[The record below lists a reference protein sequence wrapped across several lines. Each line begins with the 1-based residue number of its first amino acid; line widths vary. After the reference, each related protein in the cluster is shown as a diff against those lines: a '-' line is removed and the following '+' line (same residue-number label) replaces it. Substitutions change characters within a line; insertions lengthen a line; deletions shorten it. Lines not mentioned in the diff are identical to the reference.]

1 MRILSIDLSR
11 NMPSS
16 QQAFRFIRV
25 LYFLMGETTYFQPLT
40 KEDRIT
46 VILYRT
52 GIFLS
57 ASIIGI
63 CAFIVFK
70 SLQTAEDQAFPFIIS
85 GFSLNIL
92 LLVLYFSVGLSVF
105 FIHLYIGKFY
115 RTLKKIYYLA
125 FVCLAVLFFI
135 GHGNPVMPLFRVP
148 PYGTLLLLPLSLC
161 LGFVTAKEAFC
172 FRLIEGYILAILMPA
187 YTFFYALGAFS
198 GRGAA
203 YGFILIA
210 ALLVFFT
217 FRKVFMPLHYD
228 IGDKSAYQP

>member
-1 MRILSIDLSR
+1 M
-11 NMPSS
+11 
-16 QQAFRFIRV
+16 V
-25 LYFLMGETTYFQPLT
+25 YFLMGDTTYFQSLT

-57 ASIIGI
+57 AMIISVF
-63 CAFIVFK
+63 AFVIFK
-70 SLQTAEDQAFPFIIS
+70 GLQSDETQVFPFIIS
-85 GFSLNIL
+85 GLSLNIL
-92 LLVLYFSVGLSVF
+92 LLILYFSVGLSVF

-115 RTLKKIYYLA
+115 RVLKKIYYLA
-125 FVCLAVLFFI
+125 VVCLAVLFFI
-135 GHGNPVMPLFRVP
+135 GNGNPVVPLFRVP
-148 PYGTLLLLPLSLC
+148 PYGALLLFPLSLC

-187 YTFFYALGAFS
+187 YVFFYSVGAFR
-198 GRGAA
+198 GKGAA

-210 ALLVFFT
+210 AMLVFFM
-217 FRKVFMPLHYD
+217 FRKIFMPVHYD